1 MPVVFDVVYLTSVRF
16 WSLQKWD
23 QKVNNRTTRWPNTKV
38 MLYCLGQIWCLPLVF
53 SDELKWKPRVV
64 MINLIATK
72 LSTLKLVYS
81 EKATLFCEISTLL
94 LSIIHTDKSK
104 VEILQSFMAFS
115 EYMNFNYA
123 QLQWT
128 FISIYFSWAE
138 NSTAKMTS
146 TSFRGLPDLLSSAY
160 DEKKSSLG
168 IEQPSSDDIS
178 PAITFQVSVSSFPQ
192 QWGNFFSEGA

>member
-23 QKVNNRTTRWPNTKV
+23 QKVNNRTIRWPNTKV

-146 TSFRGLPDLLSSAY
+146 TTCLICSARLTTKKKFTWDRAAIQWWYLTSHYISGFCVLLSTTV
-160 DEKKSSLG
+160 G
-168 IEQPSSDDIS
+168 
-178 PAITFQVSVSSFPQ
+178 
-192 QWGNFFSEGA
+192 